1 MMTISGSCT
10 TCITRRHSDGAYL
23 CSGITVSAVH
33 DSGRSFDAD
42 VDDRERTILNW
53 AIAIGIA
60 IGLILA
66 GAVFMYIT
74 DKYIKW

>member
-1 MMTISGSCT
+1 M
-10 TCITRRHSDGAYL
+10 
-23 CSGITVSAVH
+23 SAVH